1 MIKIFHS
8 AVIAAFA
15 LTSAAALAQQMN
27 GKMPLYPGAHN
38 LNDMPAN
45 AIAAGVPMVEETAD
59 PVATVDAWYA
69 STTGNAC
76 RRTAQQGAIK
86 FQCASGSIMIY
97 AKNGKTQI
105 AFVPAMPF

>member
-1 MIKIFHS
+1 MSRTFRRAIFASILASS
-8 AVIAAFA
+8 AV
-15 LTSAAALAQQMN
+15 SAQQMD
-27 GKMPLYPGAHN
+27 GKMPMYPGAHN
-38 LNDMPAN
+38 LNEMPAT

-59 PVATVDAWYA
+59 PVATVDAWYV
-69 STTGNAC
+69 SNIGNTC
-76 RRTAQQGAIK
+76 QRTAQQGAIK